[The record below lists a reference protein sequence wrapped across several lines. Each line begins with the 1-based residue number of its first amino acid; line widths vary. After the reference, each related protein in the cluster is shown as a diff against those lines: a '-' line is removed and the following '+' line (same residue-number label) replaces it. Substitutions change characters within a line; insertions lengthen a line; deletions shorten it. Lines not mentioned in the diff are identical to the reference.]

1 MQMKKIGF
9 IGTGIMGAAMAQNLM
24 NAGYQLHIYNRTKAK
39 AQGLID
45 TGALWCDTPLAC
57 AMDAD
62 IVITMVGNAKDV
74 EDIYFGTDGLIAN
87 LRPGTYLIDATTS
100 SPALAAR
107 IGAEAA
113 KKGLRALDAPVT
125 GGDAGAKAG
134 TLIFFVGG
142 EEKTCEELQP
152 VFSAM
157 GKKVVYAGESGSGQ
171 HMKMCNQI
179 AVAGALSGACEA
191 IIYARAAG
199 LDERM
204 VLETIAA
211 GAAGSYQLSNVV
223 KRGVAGD
230 NDPGFMMKHFVKD
243 LNLADE
249 AAHGNGLTLDVLEV
263 VRDSCQKL
271 AESGYAE
278 DGTQI
283 LLKYYADQIA
293 R

>member
-1 MQMKKIGF
+1 MKKIGL

-24 NAGYQLHIYNRTKAK
+24 KAGYRLNIYNRTKEK

-45 TGALWCDTPLAC
+45 AGAQWRDTPLAC
-57 AMDAD
+57 GEDAD
-62 IVITMVGNAKDV
+62 VVITMVGNEKDV
-74 EDIYFGTDGLIAN
+74 EGIYFGADGLIAN

-113 KKGLRALDAPVT
+113 KRGLRALDAPVT
-125 GGDAGAKAG
+125 GGDAGARAG

-157 GKKVVYAGESGSGQ
+157 GKKVVYAGASGSGQ

-179 AVAGALSGACEA
+179 AVAGALAGACEA

-199 LDERM
+199 LDESM
-204 VLETIAA
+204 VLETIAS

-223 KRGVAGD
+223 RRGVGGD
-230 NDPGFMMKHFVKD
+230 NAPGFMVKHFAKD
-243 LNLADE
+243 LRLADE
-249 AAHGNGLTLDVLEV
+249 AARGNGLALDVLETV
-263 VRDSCQKL
+263 GDNCRKL
-271 AESGYAE
+271 LESGHAE

-283 LLKYYADQIA
+283 LLSYYADQIA
-293 R
+293 Q